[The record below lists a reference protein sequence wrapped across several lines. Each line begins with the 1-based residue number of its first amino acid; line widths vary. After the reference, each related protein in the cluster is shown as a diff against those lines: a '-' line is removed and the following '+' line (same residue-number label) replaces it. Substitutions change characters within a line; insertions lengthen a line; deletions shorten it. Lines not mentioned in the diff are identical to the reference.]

1 MSAELHM
8 LVQCNQTHLLAVC
21 SNRQANASSM
31 ESHSEELSRLRA
43 ENASLKQLLTNKDAQ
58 MAQSSVVNVS
68 KDQLLVC
75 KDELLAMKDEL
86 LVRRAADLQRC
97 KQELLQ
103 YKTAH
108 PEAEVP
114 AADSS

>member
-1 MSAELHM
+1 
-8 LVQCNQTHLLAVC
+8 
-21 SNRQANASSM
+21 M

-58 MAQSSVVNVS
+58 MAQGSVVIAS
-68 KDQLLVC
+68 KDELLVC
-75 KDELLAMKDEL
+75 KDKLLAMKDEL
-86 LVRRAADLQRC
+86 LVSRTAELQHY
-97 KQELLQ
+97 KQKLLQ